1 MLVELALVGRDQVLA
16 TLDESDHECGV
27 CHLKI
32 RKNMRGYNA
41 AKELRGALK
50 RIGAAQGN
58 LTG

>member
-1 MLVELALVGRDQVLA
+1 VLA
-16 TLDESDHECGV
+16 TLDESDHECGG

-32 RKNMRGYNA
+32 RKNMREYNA